1 LFLKV
6 LVSLFFVFRINISG
20 VKKMDRL
27 LTAEDIADLLNTKT
41 DRVWALARENHLPCV
56 RLGKRQMRFDRQAVE
71 QFIASGGS
79 KDGATQKR
87 EGK

>member
-1 LFLKV
+1 
-6 LVSLFFVFRINISG
+6 
-20 VKKMDRL
+20 MERL
-27 LTAEDIADLLNTKT
+27 LTANDIADLLNTKLE
-41 DRVWALARENHLPCV
+41 RVWALAREKDLPCV

-79 KDGATQKR
+79 KDGAALKT